1 MLLILR
7 CEFITIIIRQFP
19 TKQGVSCALAFYL
32 SFLFFALALEWN
44 QSSFVIVVLE
54 KGNNFWLAYVHY
66 IQEGKE
72 NPNGSEQHCGDLPPV
87 F

>member
-1 MLLILR
+1 MNLLLLLLDNFQR
-7 CEFITIIIRQFP
+7 SKVSPVLSRFIFR
-19 TKQGVSCALAFYL
+19 FYFSL
-32 SFLFFALALEWN
+32 SLDWN